1 MDFKDLGG
9 VTLEKLDAYIKLCD
23 AVVHL
28 VGDLTGAAA
37 CKLSTEA
44 ILSKYPGLPR
54 KFPPLGKDLEKGEP
68 ISYTQWEAWLALYH
82 SKVLLIAK
90 ADNDAPRGLA
100 YAPTDCSR
108 MAQEKHL
115 ARLREVERYPGNV
128 FTSPDN
134 LAKQIAL
141 TTILDL
147 LAKAQ
152 STSRQFSGSNLAK
165 PIDFLVAAALCVLA
179 IWLAARQ
186 LTRLVPE
193 GPLRTLFIVVVG
205 LWIAAIPTPVIEIQ
219 NRAVLTAALT
229 KPRLTLSMYFISAF
243 WRRGQ
248 SRKVRSSGKIMTGS
262 ARTLPVAISRRAFMR
277 NG

>member
-1 MDFKDLGG
+1 MPEPRTIRMFLSAVSDEFRAYRDLLRSDLTRQNVEVKVQEDFKDLGG
-9 VTLEKLDAYIKLCD
+9 VTLEKLDAYISLCD

-28 VGDLTGAAA
+28 IGDMTGAAA
-37 CKLSTEA
+37 HILSTEA
-44 ILSKYPGLPR
+44 ILRKYPGLPK
-54 KFPPLGKDLEKGEP
+54 KFSPLGEALEKGDP

-82 SKVLLIAK
+82 NKVLLIAK

-108 MAQEKHL
+108 VAQEKHL

-152 STSRQFSGSNLAK
+152 STSRQLAGSAVAK
-165 PIDFLVAAALCVLA
+165 TIGFPVAAALSVLA
-179 IWLAARQ
+179 IWLAARP
-186 LTRLVPE
+186 LASLVPE
-193 GPLRTLFIVVVG
+193 GPLL
-205 LWIAAIPTPVIEIQ
+205 
-219 NRAVLTAALT
+219 
-229 KPRLTLSMYFISAF
+229 
-243 WRRGQ
+243 
-248 SRKVRSSGKIMTGS
+248 
-262 ARTLPVAISRRAFMR
+262 
-277 NG
+277 

>member
-1 MDFKDLGG
+1 MPEPRTIRVFLSAVSDEFRTYRDLLRSDLTRQNVEVKVQEDFKDLGD
-9 VTLEKLDAYIKLCD
+9 VTLEQLDAYIKLCD

-37 CKLSTEA
+37 SKLSTEA

-54 KFPPLGKDLEKGEP
+54 KFPPLGEDLEKGEP

-90 ADNDAPRGLA
+90 ADCDAPRGLA

-152 STSRQFSGSNLAK
+152 STSRQFSGSDVAK
-165 PIDFLVAAALCVLA
+165 TIGLPVAAAFSVLA
-179 IWLAARQ
+179 IWLAARP
-186 LTRLVPE
+186 LARLVPE
-193 GPLRTLFIVVVG
+193 GPMLPLAIVIVG
-205 LWIAAIPTPVIEIQ
+205 ICVLAIPFVYVFYLGLLAQ
-219 NRAVLTAALT
+219 GARLDRAAGL
-229 KPRLTLSMYFISAF
+229 
-243 WRRGQ
+243 
-248 SRKVRSSGKIMTGS
+248 
-262 ARTLPVAISRRAFMR
+262 
-277 NG
+277 